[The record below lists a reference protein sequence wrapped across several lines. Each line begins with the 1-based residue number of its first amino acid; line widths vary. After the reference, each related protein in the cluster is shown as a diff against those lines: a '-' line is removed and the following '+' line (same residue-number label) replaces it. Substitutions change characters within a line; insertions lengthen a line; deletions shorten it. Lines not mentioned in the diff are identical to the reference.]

1 MLASVFSY
9 LGLSYQDEQVK
20 NFCITMFKDNEFKL
34 EEMQRYATSRVKEKK
49 AAMLEE
55 TISMWLTQINKR
67 EGKRIRLPSKN
78 KLRV

>member
-1 MLASVFSY
+1 
-9 LGLSYQDEQVK
+9 
-20 NFCITMFKDNEFKL
+20 MFKDNEFKL